1 MKRFAITIV
10 AVLGFFSSIFGREIK
25 GRVVDV
31 EGAPM
36 EFVNAVL
43 LMDSTF
49 VTGTITNSNGEFSLS
64 SELTVG
70 LTLKL
75 SCIGFDTK
83 IVDITP
89 NGLLGDIKMINSNT
103 QLKEVIV
110 KGAASKTYLRGN
122 SLVTNVENSILA
134 NAGTAKDVLKQIP
147 MVTEH
152 NGNIEVF
159 GKGAPTVY
167 VNGRKVSDLQELST
181 LLSSSIRYVE
191 VITNPGASYSADAKA
206 VIRIRTKK
214 SQGDGWSGTLRTTH
228 GFQYRY
234 QNANIID
241 MKYRMGGFEVFSNF
255 AYNVGDNQE
264 KKITDMTTLSKFKW
278 DQQITTNNTRR
289 YDGIVGKLGFSWIIN
304 NNHSIGAY
312 YQNEYGKNTTKA
324 HLISNVLENN
334 EFYDKWETNAHNTIK
349 NTPRHAANMY
359 YSGQIKKLN
368 IEFNADYIWNK
379 KMQRSINNEVSR
391 IHNSQDVATYC
402 KNRSRMFA
410 QKLVLSYPVGKG
422 MLKIGEEYISSM
434 TNNHFYTEYTG
445 LNNAVSKIKENNI
458 ACFVEMM
465 QQIGKFSLGAGLRY
479 EHVNYN
485 YLKNAYSWDNLC
497 RTYNNVFPSLNV
509 ATRLGKVQMSL
520 SYSSRVERPTYSNL
534 NANVSYLNRMT
545 YESGNPR
552 LQATILHSLEYMVVW
567 KNYFSHVAYSY
578 FDNPIMNT
586 TKPYSDT
593 GEITLLTYENFKKKH
608 FLQAFVGGQFKV
620 GVWQPRVSM
629 GIFTQWFNI
638 LVNDKDKSM
647 NNPIGI
653 LQWQN
658 AIQLPLDFW
667 LNIDGQWTTSGY
679 DRNIHLR
686 SSSYVNAKLYKDFSK
701 KKLSITLEARDIFNG
716 SRSDFT
722 VYNNAVTMFQRNF
735 SEMRCVMFTFQ
746 YNFNVTHDR
755 YRGTGAGNTEKK
767 RF

>member
-264 KKITDMTTLSKFKW
+264 KKITDMTTLSKFK
-278 DQQITTNNTRR
+278 
-289 YDGIVGKLGFSWIIN
+289 
-304 NNHSIGAY
+304 
-312 YQNEYGKNTTKA
+312 
-324 HLISNVLENN
+324 
-334 EFYDKWETNAHNTIK
+334 
-349 NTPRHAANMY
+349 
-359 YSGQIKKLN
+359 
-368 IEFNADYIWNK
+368 
-379 KMQRSINNEVSR
+379 
-391 IHNSQDVATYC
+391 
-402 KNRSRMFA
+402 
-410 QKLVLSYPVGKG
+410 
-422 MLKIGEEYISSM
+422 
-434 TNNHFYTEYTG
+434 
-445 LNNAVSKIKENNI
+445 
-458 ACFVEMM
+458 
-465 QQIGKFSLGAGLRY
+465 
-479 EHVNYN
+479 
-485 YLKNAYSWDNLC
+485 
-497 RTYNNVFPSLNV
+497 
-509 ATRLGKVQMSL
+509 
-520 SYSSRVERPTYSNL
+520 
-534 NANVSYLNRMT
+534 
-545 YESGNPR
+545 
-552 LQATILHSLEYMVVW
+552 
-567 KNYFSHVAYSY
+567 
-578 FDNPIMNT
+578 
-586 TKPYSDT
+586 
-593 GEITLLTYENFKKKH
+593 
-608 FLQAFVGGQFKV
+608 
-620 GVWQPRVSM
+620 
-629 GIFTQWFNI
+629 
-638 LVNDKDKSM
+638 
-647 NNPIGI
+647 
-653 LQWQN
+653 
-658 AIQLPLDFW
+658 
-667 LNIDGQWTTSGY
+667 
-679 DRNIHLR
+679 
-686 SSSYVNAKLYKDFSK
+686 
-701 KKLSITLEARDIFNG
+701 
-716 SRSDFT
+716 
-722 VYNNAVTMFQRNF
+722 
-735 SEMRCVMFTFQ
+735 
-746 YNFNVTHDR
+746 
-755 YRGTGAGNTEKK
+755 
-767 RF
+767 